1 MQSKLTLSIEQEVID
16 QAKAYAKGQ
25 GISLSKLVQD
35 FLKRKAKHIPQE
47 SDVEIPD
54 KLKALV
60 GVINLSDD
68 FDLKKE
74 KAGYLIDKYKR
85 LG

>member
-35 FLKRKAKHIPQE
+35 FLKRKAKPE
-47 SDVEIPD
+47 VEIPEELKGIYGAL
-54 KLKALV
+54 KLPD
-60 GVINLSDD
+60 NLSPDEARLD
-68 FDLKKE
+68 YLLKKH
-74 KAGYLIDKYKR
+74 G
-85 LG
+85 